1 MKRDGLTLM
10 EEAFCQLV
18 AQGQTAVAAYSE
30 AFGKPAIDDRA
41 KRLYT
46 KRASNLA
53 KRPDIA
59 ARIIEAKGEQKRRDR
74 EKWET
79 RGNEIA
85 EKLYSRIIE
94 ADKAGELLTR
104 ETLKGVEVLAKMKGM
119 NAPEEQVLKNGGMA
133 DGAYVPR
140 GLEAVSDADLDAL
153 IKKGEVID
161 VTEVKDDHGE
171 RGED

>member
-1 MKRDGLTLM
+1 MKRNGLTLM

-30 AFGKPAIDDRA
+30 AFGKPALDERA

-53 KRPDIA
+53 NRVDIA
-59 ARIIEAKGEQKRRDR
+59 ARIIDAKGEQKRRSR
-74 EKWET
+74 EKWEA
-79 RGNEIA
+79 RGEELA
-85 EKLYSRIIE
+85 EKLYTRIVQ
-94 ADKAGELLTR
+94 ADKAGDLLTR
-104 ETLKGVEVLAKMKGM
+104 ETLKGVEVLAKMKGL

-133 DGAYVPR
+133 EGAYAPR

-153 IKKGEVID
+153 IAKGDGKVI
-161 VTEVKDDHGE
+161 EAEEAEK
-171 RGED
+171 